1 MRSVLLLASLVGLVG
16 LLGCEGAIEGSLR
29 DGMPGS
35 NNDGP
40 GEQPRAGIDPG
51 RVGIHRLNN
60 AEYDNTVRD
69 LLGTSS
75 QPARAFTIA
84 EEGLHFD
91 NTASALGMIPSQ
103 YDGFFDAAAALIS
116 EVLQNDALRARIL
129 TCIPAAASDACAR
142 QIIESFG
149 LKIYRRPLT
158 PSEVT
163 RTLAVY
169 DADLARGQGG
179 VEAVGQAL
187 RALLASANFLY
198 RVERDPL
205 GSLAPHALSGYELA
219 SRLSYLHWSTLPD
232 QALFDSAAS
241 GELSDP
247 KQLEAVVDRL
257 LADPKAGAFV
267 ESFAGQWLD
276 LRKLFNHSTVPQI
289 FPTFTPALADAMIAE
304 GQLWFQELLAKDR
317 PISEFFTADFNY
329 VNDALAQH
337 YGFALPGSGTELVR
351 VEVTTDQ
358 RRGFLGLASFL
369 THTSV
374 PSRTSPTT
382 RGAWLLGELLC
393 SPPPPPPP
401 DVPKL
406 DDAQDPN
413 TAEPIGAANIRERL
427 ELHREQGSTC
437 AGCHQQFDPMGL
449 GLERYDG
456 IGRYREQYPN
466 GDAIEPAGVMPTGEA
481 FSGPEQLG
489 ALVGQDARF
498 GACVANML
506 LTYALGR
513 DLESYDAGT
522 LQVLNERWTKRGA
535 TLRNL
540 MKEVVLSDAFR
551 FRRGEAP

>member
-1 MRSVLLLASLVGLVG
+1 MMRSALLLASLS
-16 LLGCEGAIEGSLR
+16 LLGCEGAIEGSLPAEGGPATGV
-29 DGMPGS
+29 DT
-35 NNDGP
+35 GP
-40 GEQPRAGIDPG
+40 GPEPQAGVDPG

-60 AEYDNTVRD
+60 EEYDNTARD

-103 YDGFFDAAAALIS
+103 YDGFFDAANALIA
-116 EVLQNDALRARIL
+116 EALQNQSQRDRFL
-129 TCIPAAASDACAR
+129 TCTPSAPGDACAR
-142 QIIESFG
+142 QIIDGFG

-158 PSEVT
+158 PGELT
-163 RTLAVY
+163 RALAVY
-169 DADLARGQGG
+169 DADLARGQSGA
-179 VEAVGQAL
+179 EAVGQAL
-187 RALLASANFLY
+187 RALLSSANFLY
-198 RVERDPL
+198 RVERDPAA
-205 GSLAPHALSGYELA
+205 SVTPHALSDYELA
-219 SRLSYLHWSTLPD
+219 SRLSYLSWSTMPD
-232 QALFDSAAS
+232 QALFDAAGR

-247 KQLEAVVDRL
+247 KQLDAVVDRL
-257 LADPKAGAFV
+257 LADAKASAFV

-289 FPTFTPALADAMIAE
+289 FPTFTPTLADAMIAE
-304 GQLWFQELLAKDR
+304 GQLWFQEFLAKDR

-337 YGFALPGSGTELVR
+337 YGMAPPGTGAQLVR
-351 VEVTTDQ
+351 VEVTSDQ

-382 RGAWLLGELLC
+382 RGAWVLGELLC

-406 DDAQDPN
+406 DDGQDPM
-413 TAEPIGAANIRERL
+413 TAEPLGAANIRERL
-427 ELHREQGSTC
+427 EQHREAGSTC
-437 AGCHQQFDPMGL
+437 MGCHQQFDPMGL

-466 GDAIEPAGVMPTGEA
+466 GDAIEPAGVMPSGEA
-481 FSGPEQLG
+481 FSGPEELG
-489 ALVGQDARF
+489 ALIGQDPRF
-498 GACVANML
+498 SACVASML
-506 LTYALGR
+506 LSYALGR
-513 DLESYDAGT
+513 DLESYDTGT
-522 LQVLNERWTKRGA
+522 LQLLNARWTKRGP

-551 FRRGEAP
+551 FRRGEAE

>member
-1 MRSVLLLASLVGLVG
+1 MRSVLFLASLLS

-29 DGMPGS
+29 DDAPGTG
-35 NNDGP
+35 DTGP

-60 AEYDNTVRD
+60 EEYDNTVRD
-69 LLGTSS
+69 LFGTSS
-75 QPARAFTIA
+75 RPARAFTIA

-103 YDGFFDAAAALIS
+103 YDGFFDAATTLIS
-116 EVLQNDALRARIL
+116 EALQDGTQRARFL
-129 TCIPAAASDACAR
+129 TCTPASASDACAR
-142 QIIESFG
+142 QIVEGFG
-149 LKIYRRPLT
+149 LRIYRRPLT

-163 RTLAVY
+163 RALAVY
-169 DADLARGQGG
+169 DADLARGQSGA
-179 VEAVGQAL
+179 EAVGQAL

-205 GSLAPHALSGYELA
+205 GSITPHALSGYELA
-219 SRLSYLHWSTLPD
+219 SRLSYLHWSTMPD
-232 QALFDSAAS
+232 QALFDAAGR

-247 KQLEAVVDRL
+247 KRLEAIVDQL
-257 LADPKAGAFV
+257 LADTKASAFV

-276 LRKLFNHSTVPQI
+276 LRKLFNHSTVPQL

-304 GQLWFQELLAKDR
+304 GQLWFSEFLAKDR

-337 YGFALPGSGTELVR
+337 YGFAAPGSGNELVR

-382 RGAWLLGELLC
+382 RGAWVLGELLC

-413 TAEPIGAANIRERL
+413 TAEPLGAANIRERL

-449 GLERYDG
+449 GLERFDG

-489 ALVGQDARF
+489 ALIGQDSRF
-498 GACVANML
+498 GACVASML

-513 DLESYDAGT
+513 DLETYDTAT
-522 LQVLNERWTKRGA
+522 LQVLNERWTKRGP

-551 FRRGEAP
+551 FRHGEAE